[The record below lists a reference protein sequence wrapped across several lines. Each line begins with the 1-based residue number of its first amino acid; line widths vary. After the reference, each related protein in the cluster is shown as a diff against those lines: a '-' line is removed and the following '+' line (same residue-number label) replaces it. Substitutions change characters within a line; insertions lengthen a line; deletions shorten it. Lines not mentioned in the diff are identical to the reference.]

1 MLRSFCDDV
10 GLLKTGIGLR
20 VPSFAVVSGKRLR
33 SSESSRSRSELRN
46 GQQNQRF
53 SESAPQYRG

>member
-1 MLRSFCDDV
+1 MLRSFRDDV

-33 SSESSRSRSELRN
+33 S
-46 GQQNQRF
+46 G
-53 SESAPQYRG
+53 